1 MSSFHVYVFDIGTHM
16 YINFVA
22 EFGYLPCSDITSAL
36 CHTKIKPYYRN
47 DCILVNWRKLCWF
60 VMISNR
66 EQLMR
71 WNHCGLKP
79 VLQCG
84 VNSCGLRRNYLQF
97 CVMIVITLEDEDEL
111 TLWNLD
117 TVSTCMINFVYMECV
132 WPRIWCAKNDELL
145 ETVTKRSTLRTV
157 NIIGISIWHCKRTIA
172 TIFLYSLMDAEDM
185 WNKKSVLSS
194 KTGSVTSLRIQPNIW
209 LPIRVACVCVC
220 IWIYWCCF
228 MTYVLF

>member
-1 MSSFHVYVFDIGTHM
+1 MMRMSSFHVYVFDIGTHM

-36 CHTKIKPYYRN
+36 CHTKIKAYYGN
-47 DCILVNWRKLCWF
+47 DCILVNWRKLCCF

-97 CVMIVITLEDEDEL
+97 CVMIIITLEGEDEL
-111 TLWNLD
+111 TWILYKHFI
-117 TVSTCMINFVYMECV
+117 INFVYMECV
-132 WPRIWCAKNDELL
+132 WPRIWCAKNNELL
-145 ETVTKRSTLRTV
+145 
-157 NIIGISIWHCKRTIA
+157 
-172 TIFLYSLMDAEDM
+172 
-185 WNKKSVLSS
+185 
-194 KTGSVTSLRIQPNIW
+194 
-209 LPIRVACVCVC
+209 
-220 IWIYWCCF
+220 
-228 MTYVLF
+228 